1 MDSIA
6 SFDAKSLRKVQTSVR
21 TTDGRRY
28 TETRDDTGEPRATS
42 PPRSDGQPGYVV
54 DLQPDLQI
62 GQVLPG
68 LYIGSQD
75 AAADSRLLQARGVT
89 HVVNAAAATVP
100 NFQEGNGVTYLPL
113 QLLDLPEFTL
123 TRDTV
128 NHVCDFIDTA
138 LSSGGAVFVHCNA
151 GISRSG
157 ALVVAYLILRRGMNL
172 AGALEK
178 ARAARSLVRP
188 NDGFMRQLAEL

>member
-6 SFDAKSLRKVQTSVR
+6 SFDKKSLKKVQTSVR
-21 TTDGRRY
+21 TSDGRRY
-28 TETRDDTGEPRATS
+28 VETRDDTGEPRATS
-42 PPRSDGQPGYVV
+42 LPRFDGCPGYVV

-68 LYIGSQD
+68 LHIGSQD
-75 AAADSRLLQARGVT
+75 AAADLPLLQARGVT

-100 NFQEGNGVTYLPL
+100 NFHEGDGVTYLSL
-113 QLLDLPEFTL
+113 ELLDLPEFTL
-123 TRDTV
+123 TRNTIDL
-128 NHVCDFIDTA
+128 VCDFIETA
-138 LSSGGAVFVHCNA
+138 LSSGGAAFVHCNA

-157 ALVVAYLILRRGMNL
+157 ALVVAFLILRRGMSL
-172 AGALEK
+172 AEALEK
-178 ARAARSLVRP
+178 ARAARPLVRP